1 MYMNFNLQIP
11 LKRNVAIHLT
21 VNLFN
26 TSTAFTDISNDIKQ
40 LFRTVS
46 LVKPD
51 LGMIMRAKC
60 AAMGFKAPAVL
71 GARLKVLQELAKDQL

>member
-1 MYMNFNLQIP
+1 M
-11 LKRNVAIHLT
+11 KRSVAVHLT

-26 TSTAFTDISNDIKQ
+26 SSTAFSAISNDIKQ

-60 AAMGFKAPAVL
+60 ASLGFKAPVVL
-71 GARLKVLQELAKDQL
+71 GSRLKVLQELAKDQL

>member
-1 MYMNFNLQIP
+1 M
-11 LKRNVAIHLT
+11 KRSVSVHVT

-26 TSTAFTDISNDIKQ
+26 QSTAFADISNDLKQ

-51 LGMIMRAKC
+51 LGIIMRAKC
-60 AAMGFKAPAVL
+60 ASLGFKAPVVL
-71 GARLKVLQELAKDQL
+71 GSRLKILQELAKDQL

>member
-1 MYMNFNLQIP
+1 M
-11 LKRNVAIHLT
+11 T

-26 TSTAFTDISNDIKQ
+26 QSTAFADISNDLKQ

-51 LGMIMRAKC
+51 LGIIMRAKC
-60 AAMGFKAPAVL
+60 ASLGFKAPVVL
-71 GARLKVLQELAKDQL
+71 GSRLKILQELAKDQL